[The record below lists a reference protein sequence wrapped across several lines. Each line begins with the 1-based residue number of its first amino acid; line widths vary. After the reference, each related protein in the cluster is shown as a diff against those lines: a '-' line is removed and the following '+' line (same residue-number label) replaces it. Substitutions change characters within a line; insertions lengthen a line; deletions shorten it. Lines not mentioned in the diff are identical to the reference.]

1 MEIRL
6 LVLLSGRGLQ
16 KLIQANSS
24 VTKPKARK
32 YLNQGTRF
40 EDERNGNKGGF
51 KIRLFYT
58 KANKY
63 I

>member
-1 MEIRL
+1 M
-6 LVLLSGRGLQ
+6 
-16 KLIQANSS
+16 IQENSS

-32 YLNQGTRF
+32 YSKYRARF
-40 EDERNGNKGGF
+40 EDDRTGNKGGF
-51 KIRLFYT
+51 KIRLFHV